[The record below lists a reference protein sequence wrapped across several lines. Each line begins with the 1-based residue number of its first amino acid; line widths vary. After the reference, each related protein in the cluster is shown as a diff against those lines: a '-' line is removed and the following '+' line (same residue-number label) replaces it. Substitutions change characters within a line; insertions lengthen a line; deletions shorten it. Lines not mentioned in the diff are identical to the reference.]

1 MKRNEYLSSL
11 RSYLKGLPEYEIREI
26 LLDYEEHFAIGR
38 DKGKEDEEIAE
49 ELGAPNEV
57 ADSIR
62 QTLGTEQ
69 DSSGKQP
76 PSRGNTDGMRKLL
89 ILILLIGLNLV
100 FVLGPFLGIV
110 GFLFGIFAAGV
121 GISIGGAAMLLGFPV
136 TFFVPGFQPG
146 IITVIAFGIGLI
158 ALGALMVVL
167 GVVLIKLLYRL
178 TSQYLAWN
186 RRLVN
191 GQEV

>member
-11 RSYLKGLPEYEIREI
+11 RSYLKGLPEDEIREI

-38 DKGKEDEEIAE
+38 DKGKTDEEIVV

-62 QTLGTEQ
+62 QTLGKEQ
-69 DSSGKQP
+69 DNSVKQP
-76 PSRGNTDGMRKLL
+76 PSPGNMDGTRKIL

-121 GISIGGAAMLLGFPV
+121 GISIGGAAMLLGFPF
-136 TFFVPGFQPG
+136 TFFIPGFQPG

-158 ALGALMVVL
+158 ALGVLMVVL
-167 GVVLIKLLYRL
+167 GVVLTKLLFKL
-178 TSQYLAWN
+178 TSAYLAWN

>member
-1 MKRNEYLSSL
+1 MKRNEYLNSL

-38 DKGKEDEEIAE
+38 DKGKTDEEIAV

-62 QTLGTEQ
+62 QTLGKEQ
-69 DSSGKQP
+69 DSSAKQP
-76 PSRGNTDGMRKLL
+76 QASGSTDGARKML

-100 FVLGPFLGIV
+100 FVLGPFIGIV

-121 GISIGGAAMLLGFPV
+121 GISVGGAAMLLGFPV
-136 TFFVPGFQPG
+136 TFFIPGFQPG
-146 IITVIAFGIGLI
+146 VITVIAFGIGLI
-158 ALGALMVVL
+158 ALGILLVVL
-167 GVVLIKLLYRL
+167 GVVLTKLLYKL
-178 TSQYLAWN
+178 ASAYLAWN

>member
-1 MKRNEYLSSL
+1 MQRNEYLNSL
-11 RSYLKGLPEYEIREI
+11 RSYLKGLPENEIREI

-38 DKGKEDEEIAE
+38 DKGKTDEEIVL

-62 QTLGTEQ
+62 QTLGKEQ

-76 PSRGNTDGMRKLL
+76 PSPGNTDGTRKLL

-121 GISIGGAAMLLGFPV
+121 GISIGGTAMLLGFPV
-136 TFFVPGFQPG
+136 AFFIPGFQPG

-167 GVVLIKLLYRL
+167 GVVLTKLLYKL
-178 TSQYLAWN
+178 TTAYLAWN